1 VRRPSSTVD
10 LDGCARVCYVGFMGF
25 SCGIVGLPNVGKS
38 TLFNC
43 LSSARAEA
51 ANYPFCTIEPNVGI
65 VEVPDPRLQALAKVV
80 SPERIVSATTRF
92 VDIAGIVKGASKGEG
107 LGNKFLS
114 HIRDVDAICHVVRC
128 FIDDNV
134 VHVDGR
140 VDPVR
145 DAGTIDTELI
155 LADLEAVEKRLDRA
169 RKMSKG
175 SDALEKKAVPF
186 LEGMK
191 AHLERGEPAR
201 SFKLDDD
208 DDLKNVLRDMHLLTV
223 KPTLFVANCHE
234 DGLTPDKNPHLKAL
248 ADMAQGRGDQVV
260 AVCAKI
266 ESEVAELPPEERADF
281 LASLGMET
289 SGLDRLIRAGF
300 KLLGLGTYFTAGP
313 KEVRAWTITNGMKAP
328 QAAGVIHTDFERG
341 FIKAEVIWWEDYVA
355 LGGEGRCREAGKLRL
370 EGKEYVVRDGDVMHF
385 KFNV

>member
-1 VRRPSSTVD
+1 MSRRF
-10 LDGCARVCYVGFMGF
+10 CYVGAMGF

-65 VEVPDPRLQALAKVV
+65 VEVPDARLAALAKVV
-80 SPERIVSATTRF
+80 SPERIVAATTRF

-134 VHVDGR
+134 VHVDGK

-145 DAGTIDTELI
+145 DASTIDTELI
-155 LADLEAVEKRLDRA
+155 LADLEATEKRLDRA
-169 RKMSKG
+169 KKMSKG
-175 SDALEKKAVPF
+175 ADTLEKKALPF
-186 LEGMK
+186 LEGLK
-191 AHLERGEPAR
+191 GHLERGEPAR
-201 SFKLDDD
+201 SFPVEDDD
-208 DDLKNVLRDMHLLTV
+208 DIKSVLHDMHLLTV

-234 DGLTPDKNPHLKAL
+234 DGLTVESNAYLKAL
-248 ADMAQGRGDQVV
+248 TEMATARGDQVV

-266 ESEVAELPPEERADF
+266 ESEVAELPAEERAEF
-281 LASLGMET
+281 LASLGMES
-289 SGLDRLIRAGF
+289 SGLDKLIRAGF
-300 KLLGLGTYFTAGP
+300 KLLGLGTYFTAGV
-313 KEVRAWTITNGMKAP
+313 KEVRAWTIENGTKAP
-328 QAAGVIHTDFERG
+328 GAAGVIHSDFERG
-341 FIKAEVIWWEDYVA
+341 FIKAEVIWWEDFVS
-355 LGGEGRCREAGKLRL
+355 LGSEGRCREAGKLRL

>member
-1 VRRPSSTVD
+1 
-10 LDGCARVCYVGFMGF
+10 MGF

-65 VEVPDPRLQALAKVV
+65 VEVPDARIAALAKVV
-80 SPERIVSATTRF
+80 SPERVVPASTRF
-92 VDIAGIVKGASKGEG
+92 VDIAGIVRGASKGEG

-128 FIDDNV
+128 FVDENV
-134 VHVDGR
+134 VHVDGQ

-145 DAGTIDTELI
+145 DVGTIETELV
-155 LADLEAVEKRLDRA
+155 LADLESVEKRLDRA
-169 RKMSKG
+169 KKMSKG
-175 SDALEKKAVPF
+175 ADPIEKKALGF
-186 LEGMK
+186 CDKLLK
-191 AHLERGEPAR
+191 HLDAGNPAR
-201 SFKLDDD
+201 SFTVDDD
-208 DDLKNVLRDMHLLTV
+208 EDLRGILRDMHLLTT

-234 DGLTPDKNPHLKAL
+234 SGLTPQDNPHLQAL
-248 ADMAQGRGDQVV
+248 EAFAKGRGDDVV

-266 ESEVAELPPEERADF
+266 EAEVAELPPNERAEF
-281 LASLGMET
+281 LASLGME
-289 SGLDRLIRAGF
+289 SAGLDRLIQAGYR
-300 KLLGLGTYFTAGP
+300 LLGLSSYLTAGE
-313 KEVRAWTITNGMKAP
+313 KEVRAWTITRGMKAP
-328 QAAGVIHTDFERG
+328 QAAGVIHSDFERG
-341 FIKAEVIWWEDYVA
+341 FIKAEVIWWEDFVA
-355 LGGEGRCREAGKLRL
+355 LGGEARCREAGKLRL